1 MPEFAGNISQS
12 NHTCELN
19 VETQFTNTDQECG
32 DGINDRTISSGE
44 GRTTSE
50 GECRTIA

>member
-1 MPEFAGNISQS
+1 MEFESNSIRGNHECQ
-12 NHTCELN
+12 LN
-19 VETQFTNTDQECG
+19 VDTQFSDATIECG
-32 DGINDRTISSGE
+32 DGINDRTTSSGE

>member
-1 MPEFAGNISQS
+1 MEFTGSISQS

-19 VETQFTNTDQECG
+19 VETQFTDQEDEECG

-50 GECRTIA
+50 GECRTIV